1 MKIENNDRLKEIDI
15 KSCTCYYFN
24 DITKIENFDL
34 DNILI
39 DEQSYEN
46 ILVYNIQKFISY
58 KNFNAAKS
66 LRIRFDKTD
75 GFVRVYDETRYLVLF
90 RSEKYDFIY
99 NRIRYL
105 ISAKSALH
113 MLFLIIMEKSKLIPT
128 ILYL

>member
-1 MKIENNDRLKEIDI
+1 MKIKEIDI
-15 KSCTCYYFN
+15 KNCTCYYFN
-24 DITKIENFDL
+24 DIIKIENFDL

-58 KNFNAAKS
+58 KNFIAAKS
-66 LRIRFDKTD
+66 LHIRFDKTD

-90 RSEKYDFIY
+90 RSEKYYFIY

-105 ISAKSALH
+105 ISAKSTLH
-113 MLFLIIMEKSKLIPT
+113 MLFLIIMEKSKLIHM